1 MPNLNRVIL
10 MGNLT
15 RDPELRQTP
24 SSQSVCNFGLAVNRH
39 YTDGDGQKQQDTTF
53 VDAEAWGRTAEVIDQ
68 YLAKGAPILVEGR
81 LKQDQWQDRESGAN
95 RSKLKVVV
103 ESFEFISSGRNGNEQ
118 NPPSDQPKKAEPSR
132 SANRQGGRRT
142 QMAGAGR

>member
-24 SSQSVCNFGLAVNRH
+24 TNQSVCNFGLAVSRH

-68 YLAKGAPILVEGR
+68 YLAKGQPILIEGR
-81 LKQDQWQDRESGAN
+81 LKLDQWQDRDSGAN

-103 ESFEFISSGRNGNEQ
+103 ESFEFISGSQDGDERNAS
-118 NPPSDQPKKAEPSR
+118 SDRPRKVEPSR
-132 SANRQGGRRT
+132 SANPQGGERT
-142 QMAGAGR
+142 QMAGEDR